1 MTSPPLDP
9 LQLDADQ
16 VRNAADF
23 HEAYAHFVMRDAEA
37 ADGDLEAALIEAASA
52 YRLAGQWR
60 LLVDR
65 KGGVALLLRA
75 AALFSRVGLMYGAYL
90 EASLAPDR
98 VRDRLDAWTALLL
111 RTDGQ
116 PQRAADPAFEEHQA
130 DKFLGHVQQ
139 QTYLLLACAAL
150 TTPGSGQAEELRSF
164 ASRSPHRDG
173 VVPMGSMGV
182 PVRTFWGLALN
193 MLSPDDEPA
202 ARTYAD
208 TLTELSRAYARTVD
222 LAMANTLTWFNG
234 AAPIDVAD
242 LDVIGT
248 MAMGIQHFGRGRMR
262 DLLDATELPAVAL
275 VPLDLGMQV
284 APPPPDGRPNL
295 NRPELDDLPPDR
307 IDPSGIDLDEPDQD
321 GPDLD
326 GPDNG
331 PDGWRGPGGLW

>member
-9 LQLDADQ
+9 LQLDAGQ
-16 VRNAADF
+16 VQSAADF
-23 HEAYAHFVMRDAEA
+23 HEAYAQFVMRNVEAES
-37 ADGDLEAALIEAASA
+37 GDLEAALIEAASA

-60 LLVDR
+60 LLVDSD
-65 KGGVALLLRA
+65 GGVALLLRA
-75 AALFSRVGLMYGAYL
+75 ASLFSRAGLTYGAYL
-90 EASLAPDR
+90 EASLVPDR
-98 VRDRLDAWTALLL
+98 VRDRRDAWRALLL

-116 PQRAADPAFEEHQA
+116 PQHATGPAFEEHRA

-182 PVRTFWGLALN
+182 PVRTLWGLALD
-193 MLSPDDEPA
+193 MLSPDAEPA
-202 ARTYAD
+202 ARRYAG

-248 MAMGIQHFGRGRMR
+248 MAMGIQHFGRDRMQ
-262 DLLDATELPAVAL
+262 DLLDTTELPDVAR
-275 VPLDLGMQV
+275 VPLDLGMEV
-284 APPPPDGRPNL
+284 APPGTDDGPILDELGPDGTEPGWTDL
-295 NRPELDDLPPDR
+295 NGPD
-307 IDPSGIDLDEPDQD
+307 D
-321 GPDLD
+321 GPDL
-326 GPDNG
+326 N
-331 PDGWRGPGGLW
+331 GPGGGRF